1 MQKKLSS
8 GIALKSKDI
17 NKNKNQTTATMNT
30 PQQPTVTARKKL
42 FACPICKDKFFEKAQ
57 ALGGHM
63 SKSHP
68 H

>member
-1 MQKKLSS
+1 MLKKKSS
-8 GIALKSKDI
+8 NGIATKSKDI
-17 NKNKNQTTATMNT
+17 NKNKNTATMNT
-30 PQQPTVTARKKL
+30 PQQPIVTARKKF
-42 FACPICKDKFFEKAQ
+42 FACPICKDKLFEKAQ